1 MTRKWLFAVLN
12 IGVLNSCINY
22 YSSLHVVN
30 CVGTQHID
38 EYVYAKG
45 LCKKPMWEGLGG
57 GSRHSRCFASPK

>member
-38 EYVYAKG
+38 EYVYVKG
-45 LCKKPMWEGLGG
+45 LCKKPMWEGWG